1 MKRRANFAAFSVAL
15 FFVLEFQ
22 APWSLFLA
30 LLGGWVTKRSVAL
43 LEPAEIRAERLRLIY
58 LAPEFAEL
66 IALCLDSGLAL
77 IDSIKA
83 AGEVVGPPVKRF
95 ADETTALMQLGEEA
109 QQALRSWHQ
118 VPALSP
124 IASTVESIA
133 STGAS
138 GANALRR
145 SATRLRRARTS
156 QVKRQVRSVGVRATL
171 PIGLCFLPSFIF
183 GAVFPIAAQVFF
195 SLLGSL
201 PPVFFNLSN

>member
-1 MKRRANFAAFSVAL
+1 MKRRADIAAFSVAI
-15 FFVLEFQ
+15 FFILEFQ
-22 APWSLFLA
+22 APLSFLLA
-30 LLGGWVTKRSVAL
+30 LIGGWLTKRSLAL
-43 LEPAEIRAERLRLIY
+43 LEPAAIRAERLRLIY

-66 IALCLDSGLAL
+66 IALCLDSGLPL

-83 AGEVVGPPVKRF
+83 AGEVVGLPVKRF
-95 ADETTALMQLGEEA
+95 SDETTTLMQLGADAE
-109 QQALRSWHQ
+109 QALRSWRQ
-118 VPALSP
+118 VPALTP

-133 STGAS
+133 STGTA

-145 SATRLRRARTS
+145 SAVRLKRARTS

-201 PPVFFNLSN
+201 PPAFLNFTH